1 MPARGDA
8 APEQAGGRAR
18 GALRYA
24 FTSHACGGN
33 ARRAASTERARCIG
47 FRQRDFGCAG
57 ASTQPRAAADVARR
71 HHADRR
77 GLVDFACADARAGG
91 RRRGRHQRWFCE
103 RWLRRK
109 RLQWNCGGPRDLCQ
123 RLWWRWRRWW
133 RGRRRRR
140 SRRQRRRRL
149 RERRSGGRPRRHPGQ
164 SQRRP
169 RCKYWRG
176 LPRRWWWRWR
186 RRRLWRGGHRR
197 RREQQYQQHYRGQ
210 RRERRAWR

>member
-1 MPARGDA
+1 MTRDARLSALHRGGFGLRGRASLTGIGAGSVTASSWDA

-133 RGRRRRR
+133 RGRR
-140 SRRQRRRRL
+140 
-149 RERRSGGRPRRHPGQ
+149 
-164 SQRRP
+164 
-169 RCKYWRG
+169 
-176 LPRRWWWRWR
+176 
-186 RRRLWRGGHRR
+186 
-197 RREQQYQQHYRGQ
+197 
-210 RRERRAWR
+210 